1 MTTMDGND
9 QRKWY
14 IGLKG
19 VEAFL
24 NTSYSKS
31 TGRTPFEVLYG
42 YNSKFHDGALREIAE
57 TEVNVPG
64 TNPEQLL
71 AEMRTRILDSLAKYK
86 KRFDV
91 RHCSGDA
98 LKAGD
103 AVVMRCAPE
112 HTGEPTRTE
121 PRYKGPLV
129 VTEVKPNDTYGVAA
143 LKGTRSRHYATTAHI
158 SSLKTWSTS
167 NKDVED
173 FEETSDE
180 SEGASDARM
189 AEC

>member
-57 TEVNVPG
+57 TEVNVAG
-64 TNPEQLL
+64 TNPEQLQ
-71 AEMRTRILDSLAKYK
+71 AEVRTRILDSPAKYK
-86 KRFDV
+86 KRYLYKGKPNINSV
-91 RHCSGDA
+91 EEA
-98 LKAGD
+98 IY
-103 AVVMRCAPE
+103 
-112 HTGEPTRTE
+112 TRTAAGK
-121 PRYKGPLV
+121 YLV
-129 VTEVKPNDTYGVAA
+129 PELGLACTLYIKAHVKAEQVCRVIDCLMLSDGGNIDEVVDVL
-143 LKGTRSRHYATTAHI
+143 LKENPEQV
-158 SSLKTWSTS
+158 L
-167 NKDVED
+167 
-173 FEETSDE
+173 
-180 SEGASDARM
+180 ASDAFTDCHEQ
-189 AEC
+189 AVHYILDK